1 LKSIVPVIGF
11 PAGPNRERIHGLRK
25 DHPFVSMAAMDK
37 KKVFVADALAKEGI
51 EAFAAFPELELAVKT
66 GLAPDRLMQELGD
79 AAGLVVRSATQATR
93 EVIAAGRSLKVI
105 GRAGAGVDN
114 IDVKAATERGIV
126 VLNTPGA
133 NAEGAGELAVAMMFA
148 LARDLVRAD
157 LTMKAGT
164 WEKKTF
170 SGSELRGKT
179 LGLVGIGNVGSVVA
193 RCAAGIGMTVI
204 AHDPFVG
211 PEKGAA
217 LGLRLTDLDELI
229 RTSDFISIHSP
240 RTEKTKGM
248 FNAEAFAKMKKGVF
262 LINCARGGIV
272 VEKDLRQALDSGQ
285 VRGAGVDVF
294 DTEPPEEWTLARH
307 PRVIASPHIGAST
320 VEAQVNVSV
329 MIARQ
334 IGAYLTR
341 GEVVNAVT

>member
-1 LKSIVPVIGF
+1 M
-11 PAGPNRERIHGLRK
+11 E
-25 DHPFVSMAAMDK
+25 K
-37 KKVFVADALAKEGI
+37 KKVFIADSLAREGI
-51 EAFAAFPELELAVKT
+51 EAFAAFPELELVVKT
-66 GLAPDRLMQELGD
+66 GLPADRLVSELGD
-79 AAGLVVRSATQATR
+79 SAGLVVRSATQATR
-93 EVIAAGRSLKVI
+93 DLIAAGRSLKVI

-114 IDVKAATERGIV
+114 IDVKAASERGIV

-148 LARDLVRAD
+148 LARDLARAD
-157 LTMKAGT
+157 ATMKAGT
-164 WEKKTF
+164 WDKKSF
-170 SGSELRGKT
+170 SGCELRGKT

-193 RCAAGIGMTVI
+193 RCAVGIGMTVI

-211 PEKGAA
+211 PEKAKS
-217 LGLRLTDLDELI
+217 LGLRLAPLEEVI

-240 RTEKTKGM
+240 RTEATRGM

-262 LINCARGGIV
+262 LVNCARGGIV
-272 VEKDLRQALDSGQ
+272 VEKDLRAALDSGI

-294 DTEPPEEWTLARH
+294 DKEPPEDWALARH

-320 VEAQVNVSV
+320 AEAQVNVSV

-334 IGAYLTR
+334 IGAFLTR
-341 GEVVNAVT
+341 GEVVNAVTA

>member
-1 LKSIVPVIGF
+1 M
-11 PAGPNRERIHGLRK
+11 E
-25 DHPFVSMAAMDK
+25 K
-37 KKVFVADALAKEGI
+37 KKVFVADTLAREGI
-51 EAFAAFPELELAVKT
+51 EAFAAFPELELVVKT
-66 GLAPDRLMQELGD
+66 GLAADRLIQELGD
-79 AAGLVVRSATQATR
+79 AQGLVVRSATQATR
-93 EVIAAGRSLKVI
+93 DVIAAGRSLKVI

-114 IDVKAATERGIV
+114 IDVTAASERGIV

-148 LARDLVRAD
+148 LARDLPRAD
-157 LTMKAGT
+157 ATMKAGT
-164 WEKKTF
+164 WDKKSF
-170 SGSELRGKT
+170 SGCELRGKT

-193 RCAAGIGMTVI
+193 RCAVGIGMIVI

-217 LGLRLTDLDELI
+217 LGLRLTDLDEVI
-229 RTSDFISIHSP
+229 RTADFISIHSP
-240 RTEKTKGM
+240 RTDSTRGM
-248 FNAEAFAKMKKGVF
+248 FNAETFSKMKKGVF

-272 VEKDLRQALDSGQ
+272 VEKDLRAALDSGQ
-285 VRGAGVDVF
+285 VRGAGVDVYAK
-294 DTEPPEEWTLARH
+294 EPPEDWELARH

-320 VEAQVNVSV
+320 AEAQVNVSV

-341 GEVVNAVT
+341 GEVINAVS